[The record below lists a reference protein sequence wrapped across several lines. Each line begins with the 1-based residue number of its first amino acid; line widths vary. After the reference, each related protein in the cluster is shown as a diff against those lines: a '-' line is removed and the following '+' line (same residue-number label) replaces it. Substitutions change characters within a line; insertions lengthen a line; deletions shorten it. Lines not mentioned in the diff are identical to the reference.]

1 MAQIKMHESKD
12 MAADG
17 AFSFTINT
25 ASDTSAVA
33 LSDMLRTFCV
43 AIPHISSAFTS
54 SVVLLGVTWRAKSFY
69 HGTKHGQRASSSGT
83 LPQNLS
89 IWDEPG
95 TRSAERR
102 H

>member
-1 MAQIKMHESKD
+1 

-17 AFSFTINT
+17 AFFFPINT
-25 ASDTSAVA
+25 ASDTSAIT

-69 HGTKHGQRASSSGT
+69 HGTNMASAHHRLGLCLKT
-83 LPQNLS
+83 CRFGLDRGLGPQ
-89 IWDEPG
+89 
-95 TRSAERR
+95 SAGIEQY
-102 H
+102 